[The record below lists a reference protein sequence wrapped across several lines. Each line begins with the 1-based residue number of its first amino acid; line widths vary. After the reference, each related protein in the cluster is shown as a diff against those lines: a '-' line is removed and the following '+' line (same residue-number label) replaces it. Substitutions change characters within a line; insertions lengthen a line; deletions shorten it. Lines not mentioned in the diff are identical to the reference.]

1 MLAILAIDKN
11 TFRHPQ
17 SNASLLSPFLFLV
30 FEVVGQTRYL
40 SRNTGRVPHNAS
52 FQGLIQTLTNI

>member
-17 SNASLLSPFLFLV
+17 SSGSLLSPFLFLV
-30 FEVVGQTRYL
+30 FEVVGQARYL
-40 SRNTGRVPHNAS
+40 SRNTGRVPHNAT
-52 FQGLIQTLTNI
+52 FQRLIQTLTNI